1 MLDAYSGKKP
11 VQEPGLRMN
20 RMLLTL
26 AVEADFPEIVALVNL
41 AFRGTGATQ
50 SWNCET
56 QFIEGDRL
64 NDRML
69 REDLAAKPGAF
80 LLVYRDEDGGPLLG
94 TVWLEPETERVW
106 YLGLLAVRPEIQKRQ
121 LGRALMT
128 AAEEF
133 ARERGARQIRMTVVN
148 VRETLVAWYERRGY
162 ALTSEVKPYPYVDQ
176 RFGRPLRGDL
186 HFVVMEKD
194 I

>member
-1 MLDAYSGKKP
+1 MD
-11 VQEPGLRMN
+11 

-26 AVEADFPEIVALVNL
+26 AVEADYPEIVALVNL

-80 LLVYRDEDGGPLLG
+80 LLVYRDEDGRDEEGGPLLG

-148 VRETLVAWYERRGY
+148 VRETLIAWYVRRGY
-162 ALTSEVKPYPYVDQ
+162 ALTGEVKPYPYVDQ
-176 RFGRPLRGDL
+176 RFGRPLRDDL